1 MPYDGLRAV
10 MKEPWQVMVGFTAL
24 AVRDEAKRSLNTWMT
39 GGRPRA
45 PRLGLATAL
54 KTSQALAVRDVGW
67 RAIVTQDMEGN
78 DAILAGTRTLGFGP
92 SLGLRDLSY
101 DFA

>member
-39 GGRPRA
+39 GGSTASSAARPGHRA
-45 PRLGLATAL
+45 
-54 KTSQALAVRDVGW
+54 
-67 RAIVTQDMEGN
+67 QD
-78 DAILAGTRTLGFGP
+78 LAGTGRPGRRLAGHRHPGHGGQRRHPGRHPDPRFGP
-92 SLGLRDLSY
+92 PLGLRDLSY

>member
-1 MPYDGLRAV
+1 MPDDAAEDDWPAFAEGVHRPMLDTTDRAEGGDPMPYDGLRAV

-39 GGRPRA
+39 GGRLRA

-54 KTSQALAVRDVGW
+54 KT
-67 RAIVTQDMEGN
+67 
-78 DAILAGTRTLGFGP
+78 
-92 SLGLRDLSY
+92 
-101 DFA
+101 